1 MRGFLVLLA
10 LFSVGVNAGPMDKL
24 EKCREVASDK
34 ERLACYDLLLTPI
47 TSTPSRPGYK
57 GDWDVRV
64 KVNPLDDSKTV
75 SMFLDASTG
84 ESRLGKKPLFVAR
97 CLSNTTD
104 VLVGWHDYL
113 GSDDAEVVTRI
124 GDRPA
129 ETVKW
134 LLSTNSTATFHPKP
148 IQFLKELMKHDRLV
162 VQIVPYRESPITAVF
177 KTSGLNEAIKPLRET
192 CGW

>member
-75 SMFLDASTG
+75 TLFLDASTG
-84 ESRLGKKPLFVAR
+84 ESRWRKKTLFVAR
-97 CLSNTTD
+97 CMSNKTEAYVSWGD
-104 VLVGWHDYL
+104 FL
-113 GSDDAEVVTRI
+113 GSDNPEVITRV
-124 GDRPA
+124 GTDPA
-129 ETVKW
+129 AKLIW
-134 LLSTNSTATFHPKP
+134 DISSDSKSTFHRKP
-148 IQFLKELMKHDRLV
+148 IQFLKRMMEHNKLV
-162 VQIVPYRESPITAVF
+162 LQVTPYNENPVTAVF
-177 KTSGLNEAIKPLRET
+177 NTAGLSEAVKPLRET